1 MPQNDK
7 ALLTRLNEH
16 GVEFVI
22 IGGVCGVLHGV
33 PLVTFDLDVCCPFS
47 PENVRR
53 LEAAVKDLHPCHR
66 LAARK
71 PPLELSDELVARLE
85 NLYLQTD
92 LGKLDCLSEV
102 TGIGDYH
109 AVLKCSV
116 PQSTSY
122 GEFRSLSLDALI
134 VAKEALGRERDLAA
148 VKLLRAIKDKL
159 THKAHPPKPKG

>member
-7 ALLTRLNEH
+7 ALLTRLNQH

-53 LEAAVKDLHPCHR
+53 IEAAVKDLHPCHR
-66 LAARK
+66 LTPDK
-71 PPLELSDELVARLE
+71 LPLEFSRELVARLK

-102 TGIGDYH
+102 AGIGDYQ

-116 PQSTSY
+116 AHRTSH
-122 GEFRSLSLDALI
+122 GEFRMLSLDALI
-134 VAKEALGRERDLAA
+134 MAKEAAGRGRDLAA
-148 VKLLRAIKDKL
+148 VKVLRAIKEKL
-159 THKAHPPKPKG
+159 THKAPQEPKD

>member
-7 ALLTRLNEH
+7 ALLTRLTEH

-53 LEAAVKDLHPCHR
+53 IEAAVKDLHPYHR
-66 LAARK
+66 LTPERL
-71 PPLELSDELVARLE
+71 PLELSSELLPRLK
-85 NLYLQTD
+85 NFYLQTD

-102 TGIGDYH
+102 TGIGDYQ

-116 PQSTSY
+116 PHSTSH
-122 GEFRSLSLDALI
+122 GVFHMLSLDALI
-134 VAKEALGRERDLAA
+134 IAKEALCRQRDQAA
-148 VKLLRAIKDKL
+148 VKVLRAIKERKERS
-159 THKAHPPKPKG
+159 

>member
-7 ALLTRLNEH
+7 ALLARLKEH

-47 PENVRR
+47 IENLRR
-53 LEAAVKDLHPCHR
+53 VESALKGLHPSHR
-66 LAARK
+66 LAANK
-71 PPLELSDELVARLE
+71 LSLELTDGLAARLK

-102 TGIGDYH
+102 TGLGDYQ
-109 AVLKCSV
+109 AVLKRSV
-116 PQSTSY
+116 LHATSY
-122 GEFRSLSLDALI
+122 GEFRILNLDALI
-134 VAKEALGRERDLAA
+134 VAKEAVGRERDLAA
-148 VKLLRAIKDKL
+148 VRLLRAIKEKRQSS
-159 THKAHPPKPKG
+159 

>member
-1 MPQNDK
+1 MPQSDK

-47 PENVRR
+47 PGNLRR
-53 LEAAVKDLHPCHR
+53 VEAAVKDLHPYHR
-66 LAARK
+66 LTPGK
-71 PPLELSDELVARLE
+71 LPLEFSDNLVARLK

-102 TGIGDYH
+102 KGIGDYH
-109 AVLKCSV
+109 DVFNSSELHN
-116 PQSTSY
+116 TSH
-122 GEFRSLSLDALI
+122 GKFHMLSLDALI
-134 VAKEALGRERDLAA
+134 AAKEAVGRARDLTA
-148 VKLLRAIKDKL
+148 VKLLRAIKERKE
-159 THKAHPPKPKG
+159 GS